1 MYAIINTGGKQA
13 KVAPGDVISIER
25 VTDAGDSL
33 SFTPIL
39 VVDDE
44 GTPITGERLSA
55 STVTADV
62 LGEEKAPKIDMFT
75 YKNKTGNRRRKGHR
89 QVYTTIRVTGIDLAK
104 E

>member
-25 VTDAGDSL
+25 VANAGETL
-33 SFTPIL
+33 SFTPLL

-44 GTPITGERLSA
+44 GSTITGSRLDA
-55 STVTADV
+55 TTVTADV
-62 LGEEKAPKIDMFT
+62 LGEEKGPKIDIFT
-75 YKNKTGNRRRKGHR
+75 YKSKTGNRRRKGHR
-89 QVYTTIRVTGIDLAK
+89 QVYTTIRVTGIDLGK